1 MRGMW
6 DGFKMICQD
15 CIDMGYNQCFCRTS
29 TKRKIEILRRLY
41 CNDCGSEDELK
52 LCEIV
57 TREGLMM
64 EKVLCLDCFLKREKE
79 YAEK

>member
-1 MRGMW
+1 M
-6 DGFKMICQD
+6 
-15 CIDMGYNQCFCRTS
+15 
-29 TKRKIEILRRLY
+29 KIEILRRLY

-52 LCEIV
+52 LCKIV
-57 TREGLMM
+57 TSEGLMM